1 MRLFTAINFTSKDR
15 QKMVRAVRKMREA
28 ELPVRWVEPDQIH
41 LTLKFLG
48 EVRPERVPEVR
59 SAVARVAEKTQPFSL
74 TLAGAGAFPTMR
86 RPKVI
91 WLGAEASPELRCL
104 KHDLEWELAPL
115 GFEREVR
122 AFHPHITLGRA
133 RPEARAGDFRQFE
146 ALVGAMKFE
155 AEVQVRTV
163 DVMTSHLSSRGARY
177 EKQMAARLGQ
187 PAQATL
193 ARASR

>member
-1 MRLFTAINFTSKDR
+1 MRVFVAINFTAKDR
-15 QKMVRAVRKMREA
+15 QRMVRAARRMRES
-28 ELPVRWVEPDQIH
+28 ELPVRWVTPEQMH

-48 EVRPERVPEVR
+48 EVRPERLGNVEQ
-59 SAVARVAEKTQPFSL
+59 AIARVAEKTRPFVMKL
-74 TLAGAGAFPTMR
+74 GGAGAFPTMR

-133 RPEARAGDFRQFE
+133 EQSARAGDFREFE
-146 ALVGAMKFE
+146 SMVAALEFS
-155 AEVQVRTV
+155 AESVVRTV
-163 DVMTSHLSSRGARY
+163 DLMESHLSSRGARY
-177 EKQMAARLGQ
+177 ERLMAAKLGNS
-187 PAQATL
+187 ATDTL
-193 ARASR
+193 AHASC